1 MAKPHVHALSSAK
14 RWGGSVADYIAVH
27 EFLDSSKIAMA
38 DNRHRAAT
46 HNTWFLQYVLP
57 RVFGHTITNSDGKE
71 VSVADI
77 GELHVLED
85 FGLRF
90 IPSLQ
95 DYLQSMPLQPWMNN
109 GRGEGPE
116 SVTATV
122 AATAGFPHTPQHVVE
137 SDLSPPEATDERLS

>member
-1 MAKPHVHALSSAK
+1 MAKPHVHAMSSVK
-14 RWGGSVADYIAVH
+14 RWGGCVADYIATH

-85 FGLRF
+85 FGLQF

-95 DYLQSMPLQPWMNN
+95 DYLQLMPLQPWMNN
-109 GRGEGPE
+109 GRGDGPE
-116 SVTATV
+116 SVSGSV
-122 AATAGFPHTPQHVVE
+122 SPRSGLPPHPLAATA
-137 SDLSPPEATDERLS
+137 SATVTDAD